1 MAPYIEIMTKKQTK
15 IGHVVKDSELG
26 MGSRC
31 SLNYVVDTYLIIALM
46 SLKLKLSTYQ
56 WSNFIERR
64 FSNKSILQSSEGGA
78 SAKVISDFTV

>member
-56 WSNFIERR
+56 
-64 FSNKSILQSSEGGA
+64 
-78 SAKVISDFTV
+78 